1 MKYPKGETVWVTYMS
16 GGKPSYIVTSTNLRD
31 KYFLYKVSGETM
43 KRVAKAETPDGFD
56 KMVKEGV

>member
-1 MKYPKGETVWVTYMS
+1 MS